1 MQQISP
7 GASRPPAPGR
17 TVRVLD
23 VDPELGEGLDPARF
37 ERARLSS
44 LARVHHLQA
53 GEWQD
58 TEWPEDAAS
67 GFGLLLLDGLLVRHV
82 TIAGRE
88 AAELLAAGDLLRPW
102 QSDDE
107 TASIVRHSAWR
118 VLEHAHL
125 AVLDQRF
132 AMRACAY
139 PELTTQLMSRILKR
153 ARRFAVL
160 MAIVH
165 QPRVDRRV
173 VMLLWHLADRFGR
186 VTAEGVLVPLRL
198 THEILAELLAARR
211 PTVSAALAS
220 LERGGLLAHNDEGWL
235 LHGPPPGEM
244 ENAVNPI

>member
-1 MQQISP
+1 VPETSLGGPRRQT
-7 GASRPPAPGR
+7 PGR

-23 VDPELGEGLDPARF
+23 VDPELGEGLDSSRF

-44 LARVHHLQA
+44 LARVHQLPV
-53 GEWQD
+53 GEWRD
-58 TEWPEDAAS
+58 TEWPDDES
-67 GFGLLLLDGLLVRHV
+67 TGFGLLLLDGLLVRQV

-88 AAELLAAGDLLRPW
+88 AAELLSAGDLLRPW

-118 VLEHAHL
+118 VLDRAHL
-125 AVLDQRF
+125 AVLDERF
-132 AMRACAY
+132 AQRACAY
-139 PELTTQLMSRILKR
+139 PEITTRLMGRILRR

-186 VTAEGVLVPLRL
+186 VTPDGVVVPLRL
-198 THEILAELLAARR
+198 THDILAELLAARR

-220 LERGGLLAHNDEGWL
+220 LEREGLLAHNDEGWL
-235 LHGPPPGEM
+235 LYGSPPGEM
-244 ENAVNPI
+244 ESAVNTM